1 MLKERLELIEK
12 SMKYYNK
19 DHTAREILEL
29 AYNYNLEKYVENN
42 IISRE
47 IIDDLVQIRLDESG
61 WEGVACMLSKINY
74 VTDEY
79 YSIDRYGNL
88 EELTKEKLEYIFE
101 DLKKEL
107 SELIKKE

>member
-1 MLKERLELIEK
+1 MLKEKLESIEK

-19 DHTAREILEL
+19 DYVAREILEL

-47 IIDDLVQIRLDESG
+47 IIDDLVQTRLDESG
-61 WEGVACMLSKINY
+61 WEGVACMLNKINY

-79 YSIDRYGNL
+79 YSIDEYGNL
-88 EELTKEKLEYIFE
+88 EELTKEKLECIFE

-107 SELIKKE
+107 LELIEEE

>member
-1 MLKERLELIEK
+1 MLKEKLQSIEK

-29 AYNYNLEKYVENN
+29 AHDYNLEKYTEN
-42 IISRE
+42 IINRE
-47 IIDDLVQIRLDESG
+47 KIDDLVQIRLDESG